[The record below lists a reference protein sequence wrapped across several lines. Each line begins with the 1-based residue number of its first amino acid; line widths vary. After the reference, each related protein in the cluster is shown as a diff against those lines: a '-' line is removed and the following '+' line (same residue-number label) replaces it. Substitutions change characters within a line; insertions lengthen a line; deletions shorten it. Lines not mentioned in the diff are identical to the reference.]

1 MQWYNINA
9 LFALLLIPLFVVF
22 LHFAERRRLRRFAK
36 FSDNKFHPF
45 YYQQFSK
52 FHWNMKQILLIF
64 ALFFLIIG
72 LARPQWDQ
80 EIKIYTQEGIDIVVC
95 LDVSKSMDAEDI
107 RPSRIQRA
115 KNHIAQFI
123 GELSGDRVGLV
134 AFAGESIVQSP
145 LTNDYSAARL
155 FLDLLDTNS
164 ISSLGTD
171 MASGLKKSAS
181 LFHED
186 SRHKIII
193 LVSDGEDLQGRGV
206 KTAEELSEEG
216 VTVYVLGIGTPQ
228 GSPIPIRDEASNLEY
243 AKDQHGEIILTKLD
257 VNTLAQIASVTGG
270 KFYPITPHQSEI
282 YEILKEIETYEKDLY
297 ETREYIRYKEQYH
310 YFIIIAF
317 ILLLIES
324 AVLYKKKSKF
334 MRVI

>member
-9 LFALLLIPLFVVF
+9 LFGLLLIPVFAVF
-22 LHFAERRRLRRFAK
+22 LYFADRRRIKRFAK
-36 FSDNKFHPF
+36 FSDNKFYHF

-52 FHWNMKQILLIF
+52 FHWNMKQVLMIF
-64 ALFFLIIG
+64 ALFFLILA

-95 LDVSKSMDAEDI
+95 LDVSKSMDAEDVK
-107 RPSRIQRA
+107 PSRMQRA

-123 GELSGDRVGLV
+123 NQLSGDRVGLV

-164 ISSLGTD
+164 ISKLGTD
-171 MASGLKKSAS
+171 IASGLKESAS
-181 LFHED
+181 LFHDE
-186 SRHKIII
+186 SRHKLVI

-206 KTAEELSEEG
+206 KTAEQLSEEG
-216 VTVYVLGIGTPQ
+216 VTVYVLGIGTTQ
-228 GSPIPIRDEASNLEY
+228 GSPIPIRDEDGKLEY

-257 VNTLAQIASVTGG
+257 VNTLSAIASVTGG

-282 YEILKEIETYEKDLY
+282 YEILKEIESYEKDLY

-310 YFIIIAF
+310 YFVIISI

-324 AVLYKKKSKF
+324 VLLYRKRNKF
-334 MRVI
+334 KRVL